1 MASAASSASAASA
14 AFSLASCE
22 FSVLSSPILNMDDAA
37 KLFTNVSGD
46 LIGAVLGFP
55 GLLFPEPQKDEPQ
68 KDKNEEETSQ
78 NCDEPQKDENEAET
92 IPPCEEITGVPS
104 SKDVVFDILQGH
116 FDGLGITDNTVV
128 FGDHSDL
135 QYPSL
140 GAPAALVTSGVLY
153 WEFAIEDDPGET
165 MILNVG
171 FTLKDGIEQT
181 KTYPSISGTGDQGE
195 HAGCG
200 DSGASWGLDV
210 RRCRKYHSCHF
221 VTWPCKK
228 WTNGDVLGL
237 AANVDEGSIA
247 VSINGDWEGEACGI
261 AFEDDKIK
269 DGVYPCLSCS
279 LDGTTLLRCSCS
291 LKSEDWKHAP
301 PGAGVWTM
309 VKSSPLTLH
318 DTIAWGKGAAV
329 IDAFIKQAPEAVKE
343 TGEGGMMPLHWAALS
358 RNDEAIATL
367 IRAYSDG
374 ASKEDEKGYLPL
386 HLALCRNRKK
396 NANGKVIVPDGSGT
410 CSGQTI
416 AVLLRAYTPAAEMK
430 CVWEADEDGLLPLH
444 YACKTNAKIGVVK
457 ALLNVFPQAVTETG
471 GGMMPLHWAALRR
484 NNEVIATLITAYPDG
499 ASKKCKMDDIY
510 DREGYLPLHLALCRN
525 RKKNT
530 NGKVIVPDGSGTCS
544 GQTIAVLLRAYPP
557 AAEMK
562 CVWEAD
568 EDGLLP
574 LHYACK
580 TNAKIEVVKALL
592 KANVKAVKEAAKDG
606 WLPLHYAC
614 AHNENKDI
622 VEALLKEFPKAAE
635 KTTYLGKLPLD
646 VTASSG
652 QKRLRTWGSCLW
664 TEKTTYLGK
673 LPLELALGTA
683 NTEVV
688 ATLIMACPSDEI
700 FDLLQVKFPNYEH
713 LNKLLDQPVFELA
726 ANVLRSKQPFRSA
739 LFLSSVFFRLSRQ
752 QRSTDTLVSRKADER
767 AAEMLQLAGAV
778 ARYLCHFYD
787 SDDRKDDALRKDLDA
802 CLEFV
807 VDHGLKAIVGEPDFA
822 RVVRKLWFGNAV
834 EDLKVRIEFLFGF
847 INPFREQIIC
857 GLKDFNGILQFLC
870 YVLLVLL
877 LLAPFLFLV
886 LFAALTFA
894 WPPVWRFWLNRLAYL
909 TFCVIA
915 YRLPK
920 QIKAGA
926 EITSARLELAAAVLL
941 FSLIWEEVAQFTRIF
956 RKNSRR
962 AIAQA
967 ELLAEIK
974 AVGVKVDKTL
984 ESDAIII
991 PHDSDLRAAINEIKE
1006 ILRDLDIK
1014 NSPLGMTAKNAAKIT
1029 AAGDKVDTALKPPPP
1044 PPSPPISPDLAHVIS
1059 ELQNATAKFKESNT
1073 IRHRSR
1079 ALLHLVKKA
1088 LSRYTN
1094 DIWNIWDVL
1103 VSLSALAAAVARG
1116 CLFMRVGNIT
1126 PTAAEDLYMISLWM
1140 AWMRLVTVLR
1150 VSRSVGP
1157 LLRIFEV
1164 MIVKDVRVFIIL
1176 MFAVALPFVATL
1188 SHRFG
1193 ESEDG
1198 VGVLEDYQTF
1208 GSSFWTFMKMF
1219 VGNGPDLDD
1228 SNEESE
1234 MYHLTHET
1242 YYLGS
1247 PASAIV
1253 WVGYFV
1259 LVIAMANLLIA
1270 VRLAL

>member
-55 GLLFPEPQKDEPQ
+55 GLLFPEPKKDE
-68 KDKNEEETSQ
+68 NEEETSQ
-78 NCDEPQKDENEAET
+78 NGDEPQKDENEEET

-104 SKDVVFDILQGH
+104 SKDVVFDILRGH
-116 FDGLGITDNTVV
+116 FDGLVITDNTVV

-153 WEFAIEDDPGET
+153 WEFVIEDDPGET

-171 FTLKDGIEQT
+171 FALKDGIEQARS
-181 KTYPSISGTGDQGE
+181 YPSNSGTGDQGE

-210 RRCRKYHSCHF
+210 RRCRKYHNCHF

-279 LDGTTLLRCSCS
+279 LDGTTRLQCSCS
-291 LKSEDWKHAP
+291 LKSEDWKHAL
-301 PGAGVWTM
+301 PGAGVWTK

-318 DTIAWGKGAAV
+318 DAIAWGKGAAV

-444 YACKTNAKIGVVK
+444 YACKTNAKI
-457 ALLNVFPQAVTETG
+457 
-471 GGMMPLHWAALRR
+471 
-484 NNEVIATLITAYPDG
+484 
-499 ASKKCKMDDIY
+499 
-510 DREGYLPLHLALCRN
+510 
-525 RKKNT
+525 
-530 NGKVIVPDGSGTCS
+530 
-544 GQTIAVLLRAYPP
+544 
-557 AAEMK
+557 
-562 CVWEAD
+562 
-568 EDGLLP
+568 
-574 LHYACK
+574 
-580 TNAKIEVVKALL
+580 EVVKALL
-592 KANVKAVKEAAKDG
+592 KANVKAVEEAAKDG

-646 VTASSG
+646 VTASTG
-652 QKRLRTWGSCLW
+652 QKRLPTWGSCLW

-688 ATLIMACPSDEI
+688 ATLITACPSDEI

-752 QRSTDTLVSRKADER
+752 KRSTDTLVSRKADER

-778 ARYLCHFYD
+778 ARYLCPFYD
-787 SDDRKDDALRKDLDA
+787 SDDRKYDALRKDLDA

-870 YVLLVLL
+870 YFLLVLL
-877 LLAPFLFLV
+877 LLTPFLFLA

-941 FSLIWEEVAQFTRIF
+941 FSFIWEEVAQFTRIF

-974 AVGVKVDKTL
+974 AVGVKLDETL
-984 ESDAIII
+984 GSDAIVI

-1006 ILRDLDIK
+1006 ILRDLDKQNIR
-1014 NSPLGMTAKNAAKIT
+1014 LVMTAKNAAKIT
-1029 AAGDKVDTALKPPPP
+1029 AAGDQVDTALKPPPP

-1073 IRHRSR
+1073 IRHRSI

-1150 VSRSVGP
+1150 VSSSVGP

-1270 VRLAL
+1270 VRHAL